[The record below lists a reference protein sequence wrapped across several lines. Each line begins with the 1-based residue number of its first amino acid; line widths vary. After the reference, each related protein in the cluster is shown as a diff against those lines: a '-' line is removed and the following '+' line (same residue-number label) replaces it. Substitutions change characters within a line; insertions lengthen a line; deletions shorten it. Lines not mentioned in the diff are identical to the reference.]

1 MIWKGPEADE
11 AFETLVRSHQRSVL
25 NYCARRASRAD
36 AWDAASE
43 VFLVAWR
50 RFDDLP
56 AESEVRAWLLGV
68 AYKVLSNQRRSAAR
82 RIRLF
87 ERVASIET
95 TTAVLAGEPFI
106 DSPVDGTVLD
116 ALARL
121 KPTDREVLQLTLW
134 ESLSREEIAQVLGVS
149 TDAVH
154 KRYSRAKKRLGDEL
168 AKEMKKMTGRA
179 TQVTATKGGTP

>member
-1 MIWKGPEADE
+1 MSRRGPEADE
-11 AFETLVRSHQRSVL
+11 AFETLVRAHQRSVL

-56 AESEVRAWLLGV
+56 ADVAVRAWLLGV
-68 AYKVLSNQRRSAAR
+68 AYKILSNQRRSAAR
-82 RIRLF
+82 RVRLS
-87 ERVASIET
+87 ERVATAAT
-95 TTAVLAGEPFI
+95 TTMLAGEPFI
-106 DSPVDGTVLD
+106 DSPIDSTVLD
-116 ALARL
+116 ALTRL

-134 ESLSREEIAQVLGVS
+134 DSLSREETAQVLGIS

-154 KRYSRAKKRLGDEL
+154 KRYSRAKKRISDEL
-168 AKEMKKMTGRA
+168 AKESKMTGRA
-179 TQVTATKGGTP
+179 TQVTTTKGETP